1 VSVGQ
6 SGTGFASILS
16 AYSYSL
22 GKEARNRL
30 SRVRKL
36 KNNCFVKAM
45 ALIKRAIKND
55 CVTLALIIRSNWAD
69 FIFEEWCFF
78 TVNILIKQHRLSA

>member
-1 VSVGQ
+1 MLIGSA
-6 SGTGFASILS
+6 GTGLAYILS

-22 GKEARNRL
+22 RKEARNKL

-36 KNNCFVKAM
+36 ENNRFAKAM
-45 ALIKRAIKND
+45 TLIKRAIKND
-55 CVTLALIIRSNWAD
+55 YVTLALIIRSNWAD

>member
-1 VSVGQ
+1 MPVGNA
-6 SGTGFASILS
+6 GTDCVPILS

-45 ALIKRAIKND
+45 AQIKRAIKSD
-55 CVTLALIIRSNWAD
+55 FVTLALTIRSNWAD
-69 FIFEEWCFF
+69 FIFEKWSF
-78 TVNILIKQHRLSA
+78 LH